1 MTISELLIDIRN
13 RLIQASGD
21 STLADNEAVL
31 IIEQSLGITKE
42 RLYLDGS
49 IRINND
55 DIDRINTI
63 VERRQSG
70 EPLQY
75 IFGKAYFYN
84 REFFVNN
91 DVLIPRPD
99 TEILVD
105 TVINTEKKRPAAFID
120 IGTGSGIL
128 AAVLTAHCPDWT
140 AVAIDISFNALQ
152 TASRNINSHNLSN
165 IHLICSD
172 MLNAIKPEKRF
183 DFIVSNP
190 PYISSP
196 QMKTLDKSVV
206 NYEPRIAL
214 SGGDDGLDYYRI
226 ISSRAKM
233 YLKDTGRIYIEIGF
247 DQGESVPDI
256 LNNDGWKD
264 VSVIKDLAGR
274 DRVAVATNGRLKV
287 KFFKSFLDG
296 RLRLP

>member
-1 MTISELLIDIRN
+1 MTLSELLIDIRN
-13 RLIQASGD
+13 RLSNTLDD
-21 STLADNEAVL
+21 SILADNEAVL
-31 IIEQSLGITKE
+31 IIEQSIGIIKE
-42 RLYLDGS
+42 RIYLDGS
-49 IRINND
+49 IRINTD

-75 IFGKAYFYN
+75 IFGKAYFYD

-105 TVINTEKKRPAAFID
+105 TVINTEKKSPAMFVD

-140 AVAIDISFNALQ
+140 AVAVDISFKALQ
-152 TASRNINSHNLSN
+152 TASRNLFGDDDKSINNN
-165 IHLICSD
+165 IHLICGD
-172 MLNAIKPEKRF
+172 MLNAVKPERRF

-196 QMKTLDKSVV
+196 QMKSLDKSVSS
-206 NYEPRIAL
+206 YEPHLAL
-214 SGGDDGLDYYRI
+214 YGGEDGLDYYRI
-226 ISSRAKM
+226 ISTRAKM
-233 YLKDTGRIYIEIGF
+233 YLKDT
-247 DQGESVPDI
+247 
-256 LNNDGWKD
+256 
-264 VSVIKDLAGR
+264 
-274 DRVAVATNGRLKV
+274 
-287 KFFKSFLDG
+287 
-296 RLRLP
+296 